1 MSLYCPGDILTSA
14 MPKSGKAS
22 VDEVLYKQLQYR
34 AVSPLE
40 HQLECLDVLAKVER
54 TRVQRLKAKGSS
66 SLRPLVRQGSML
78 SEDLM
83 ARDAAKW
90 LTANSKELGGLRA
103 GLIELK
109 NSIIEHPTDEGVFKK
124 KAMQQVDL
132 KCSTSKGVSA
142 WLMGITGIDLEKGE
156 KLSFTLDG
164 LISASVDYCTIRK
177 WITERDWCPNVT
189 TLALCSADW
198 SNDNG

>member
-1 MSLYCPGDILTSA
+1 MSLHCPGDILTSA

-54 TRVQRLKAKGSS
+54 TRVQRWKAKVSS
-66 SLRPLVRQGSML
+66 GLRPLVRQGSML

-83 ARDAAKW
+83 GDASTWRTVK
-90 LTANSKELGGLRA
+90 SEELGGLRE
-103 GLIELK
+103 GLSELR

-124 KAMQQVDL
+124 KVMQQVDL

-142 WLMGITGIDLEKGE
+142 WLMGITGIDLEKEE
-156 KLSFTLDG
+156 KLSCTLAG

-177 WITERDWCPNVT
+177 WIAERDWCPNVT